1 MRAVLKS
8 RMATV
13 RLCISPPKTSH
24 PGKLTRHFK
33 FSLSSY
39 FRQEET
45 RPASRSKS
53 SSSPDANI
61 CEHQSMSDAWRGF
74 FVKNHSN
81 SNDQL
86 LPHLRR
92 KTASSSA
99 IEWLLPNK
107 KVFCN
112 WSGNELFYSK
122 RLFSLAGRKLQRIPT
137 CWKLASLLYLSLSS
151 MSLYALTQCV
161 LLCDMSITSRGG
173 MYVPRYPAVLAKC
186 SLRGMCYCMVSMVCW
201 CR

>member
-1 MRAVLKS
+1 MMFSKSASGCLICVKVQVGNFCKKVNSLHALSVKLKEKRSTLPAVCADRYARGFEKQNGNCESLH
-8 RMATV
+8 
-13 RLCISPPKTSH
+13 IPPKTSH
-24 PGKLTRHFK
+24 PGKLTQHFK

-92 KTASSSA
+92 KTASSSE
-99 IEWLLPNK
+99 IE
-107 KVFCN
+107 
-112 WSGNELFYSK
+112 
-122 RLFSLAGRKLQRIPT
+122 
-137 CWKLASLLYLSLSS
+137 
-151 MSLYALTQCV
+151 
-161 LLCDMSITSRGG
+161 
-173 MYVPRYPAVLAKC
+173 
-186 SLRGMCYCMVSMVCW
+186 
-201 CR
+201 